1 MRLNHLLMAQ
11 NEVDIFLAQFES
23 LAHEAEY
30 PLDTA
35 PTLSLLASKLPF
47 HMMNHIYKVN
57 RPQTFTDWA
66 AAICQYHQ
74 DNTTVQNLH
83 GLHDEG
89 TRKKPAPQQKGFS
102 PQQLAKIL
110 GIKMPTPDANAMD
123 TCADRSCSWR
133 NNQGA
138 KGCVSATTSST
149 PSKDTE
155 KQRVEGRCF
164 NCNKQGHISRNCPDK
179 KDKPKTLNKPKVQ
192 AHKIE
197 TENSRSDT
205 NSEPEADDPDS
216 FIKHARAMKEDHKRE
231 IMLMAIAADKKEEG
245 SDQDF

>member
-11 NEVDIFLAQFES
+11 HEVDIFLAQFES
-23 LAHEAEY
+23 LAHEAQY
-30 PLDTA
+30 PLDAA

-66 AAICQYHQ
+66 TSIRQYHQ
-74 DNTTVQNLH
+74 DNTAVQNLH

-89 TRKKPAPQQKGFS
+89 TQKKPAPQQKGFS

-123 TCADRSCSWR
+123 THADINQSWNR
-133 NNQGA
+133 N
-138 KGCVSATTSST
+138 KGTRGRVSTTAPAT
-149 PSKDTE
+149 SKDTE
-155 KQRVEGRCF
+155 KQCAEGRCF
-164 NCNKQGHISRNCPDK
+164 TCNRQGHIARDCPNK
-179 KDKPKTLNKPKVQ
+179 KDKPKMPNKPKAQ
-192 AHKIE
+192 ARKVE
-197 TENSRSDT
+197 AEVNESDADVE
-205 NSEPEADDPDS
+205 SEADDPDS
-216 FIKHARAMKEDHKRE
+216 FIKRARALKEDHKLE
-231 IMLMAIAADKKEEG
+231 IRRMAITADKGEEG